1 MPADVSELALAET
14 LIAHDTSTPDGVGD
28 AMAFIAG
35 WLDGRG
41 IQHRQSDV
49 NGLPTLVATVGDG
62 PTTILWSAHVD
73 VVPGSPDQFQPRRE
87 DGRLFGRGAYDMKG
101 ALAAMLAA
109 LADLATAPTGG
120 AGAPAAT
127 AKLVLVADEESDSK
141 PLHAKATARLV
152 AAGHV
157 GDFVICGEPTDLQI
171 GVQAKGALVLRLD
184 VPGRS
189 AHGSTPALGR
199 NAVLEAIDLYHRA
212 TQLPFMAARS
222 QLFDPPTVNLGRIA
236 GGDAVNRVPD
246 RCSMVL
252 DIRHLP
258 GQDPDDVVAQVRS
271 LGVPVEVLY
280 QVPAADLDP
289 RHPGVQLLRR
299 VVHGHREGRAL
310 SVGRAGASDAVLF
323 LERGIPSVEFGPT
336 GAAHHGPDEHV
347 EIASLAVYR
356 RVLTEFVEAAA
367 GIGPV

>member
-1 MPADVSELALAET
+1 VAADVDELALAET
-14 LIAHDTSTPDGVGD
+14 LIAHDTSTADGVRD
-28 AMAFIAG
+28 AMGFIAG
-35 WLDGRG
+35 WLDGHG
-41 IQHRQSDV
+41 VEHRESDV
-49 NGLPTLVATVGDG
+49 NGLPTLVATVGEG
-62 PTTILWSAHVD
+62 PATVLWSAHVD
-73 VVPGSPDQFQPRRE
+73 VVPGSPDQFQPRRD
-87 DGRLFGRGAYDMKG
+87 DGLLFGRGAYDMKG

-109 LADLATAPTGG
+109 LADLEARPKPTRS
-120 AGAPAAT
+120 AC

-184 VPGRS
+184 VRGRS
-189 AHGSTPALGR
+189 AHGSMPALGR
-199 NAVLEAIDLYHRA
+199 NAVLEAIDIYHRVER
-212 TQLPFMAARS
+212 LPFMSARS

-246 RCSMVL
+246 RCTLVL
-252 DIRHLP
+252 DVRILP
-258 GQDPDDVVAQVRS
+258 GQDPDEVVAQVRS
-271 LGVPVEVLY
+271 LGPPVEVLY

-289 RHPGVQLLRR
+289 RHPGVHLLRR
-299 VVHGHREGRAL
+299 VVHGHRQGRAL

-336 GAAHHGPDEHV
+336 GADHHGPDEHV

-367 GIGPV
+367 DIGPA

>member
-1 MPADVSELALAET
+1 VVADVDELALAET
-14 LIAHDTSTPDGVGD
+14 LIAHDTSTAEGVRA

-35 WLDGRG
+35 WLDAQGVA
-41 IQHRQSDV
+41 HRESDV
-49 NGLPTLVATVGDG
+49 NGLPTLVASAGAG

-87 DGRLFGRGAYDMKG
+87 DGRLYGRGAYDMKG

-109 LADLATAPTGG
+109 LADLTANHSAAGG
-120 AGAPAAT
+120 AA

-157 GDFVICGEPTDLQI
+157 GDFVICGEPTDLHI

-184 VPGRS
+184 VRGRS

-199 NAVLEAIDLYHRA
+199 NAVLEAIDLYHRVER
-212 TQLPFMAARS
+212 LPFMAGRS

-246 RCSMVL
+246 RCTLVL
-252 DIRHLP
+252 DVRHLP
-258 GQDPDDVVAQVRS
+258 GQDPDEVVAQVRS
-271 LGVPVEVLY
+271 LGAPVEVLY

-289 RHPGVQLLRR
+289 RHPAVQLLRR

-323 LERGIPSVEFGPT
+323 LERGIPSVEFGPA

-347 EIASLAVYR
+347 EISSLRVYR